1 MDLSDDQIDK
11 ILAEA
16 ELRLAARGTEKSAL
30 LSQQS
35 PAVLAVAETTVPA
48 APGTAVAPVQDQGK
62 EAKDLSVRVP
72 KPVIKEKK
80 EVKDNAGPSWY
91 GLPRTDPQTKK
102 DLQII
107 KMRDV
112 LAMGKQHFKKDT
124 RKDPFPE
131 FSQVGTLVEGPT
143 EFYSARLTKKE
154 RKRTLV
160 EEVLSSGQALSKFKS
175 KYNEIQERK
184 SSGKKSHYKKV
195 VARRRRQQG

>member
-1 MDLSDDQIDK
+1 
-11 ILAEA
+11 
-16 ELRLAARGTEKSAL
+16 L
-30 LSQQS
+30 LTRSQ
-35 PAVLAVAETTVPA
+35 T
-48 APGTAVAPVQDQGK
+48 
-62 EAKDLSVRVP
+62 
-72 KPVIKEKK
+72 
-80 EVKDNAGPSWY
+80 VKDNAGPSWY
-91 GLPRTDPQTKK
+91 GLPRTDPATKK
-102 DLQII
+102 DLQIL

-112 LAMGKQHFKKDT
+112 LALGKQHFKKDS
-124 RKDPFPE
+124 RKTPFPE

>member
-1 MDLSDDQIDK
+1 
-11 ILAEA
+11 
-16 ELRLAARGTEKSAL
+16 
-30 LSQQS
+30 
-35 PAVLAVAETTVPA
+35 
-48 APGTAVAPVQDQGK
+48 
-62 EAKDLSVRVP
+62 
-72 KPVIKEKK
+72 
-80 EVKDNAGPSWY
+80 
-91 GLPRTDPQTKK
+91 
-102 DLQII
+102 
-107 KMRDV
+107 MRDV

-175 KYNEIQERK
+175 KYSEIQERK

-195 VARRRRQQG
+195 VARRRWQQG

>member
-1 MDLSDDQIDK
+1 MISLYHSYSERSRRHLLIIDLK
-11 ILAEA
+11 LC
-16 ELRLAARGTEKSAL
+16 LRLLTG
-30 LSQQS
+30 SQ
-35 PAVLAVAETTVPA
+35 
-48 APGTAVAPVQDQGK
+48 
-62 EAKDLSVRVP
+62 
-72 KPVIKEKK
+72 

-91 GLPRTDPQTKK
+91 GLPRTDPATKK
-102 DLQII
+102 DLQIL

-112 LAMGKQHFKKDT
+112 LAMGKQHFKKDN
-124 RKDPFPE
+124 RKNPMPE

-184 SSGKKSHYKKV
+184 TSGKKSHYKKV

>member
-1 MDLSDDQIDK
+1 
-11 ILAEA
+11 
-16 ELRLAARGTEKSAL
+16 
-30 LSQQS
+30 
-35 PAVLAVAETTVPA
+35 
-48 APGTAVAPVQDQGK
+48 
-62 EAKDLSVRVP
+62 
-72 KPVIKEKK
+72 
-80 EVKDNAGPSWY
+80 
-91 GLPRTDPQTKK
+91 
-102 DLQII
+102 
-107 KMRDV
+107 MRDV

-184 SSGKKSHYKKV
+184 SSGKKSHYKKL